1 MFAASNSSTTSF
13 VARFQQGVHVV
24 GWSVSSAARLEQLY
38 LCGPEARVLEIVS
51 SLPTD
56 NDVPVFANLWGPL
69 GRAARR
75 APGFAEFARKIGYA
89 DLWDRYGPA
98 DGCRRVAPR
107 DYACD

>member
-1 MFAASNSSTTSF
+1 
-13 VARFQQGVHVV
+13 VLLRV
-24 GWSVSSAARLEQLY
+24 G
-38 LCGPEARVLEIVS
+38 PDARVLEILS

-56 NDVPVFANLWGPL
+56 NDAALLSSLGSPL

-107 DYACD
+107 DYACQ